1 MREIEIWQF
10 ETSCWKCDSEI
21 SVVYPRQVDGGRRGK
36 WEIAGES
43 LTDKDY
49 CNVEQTHSKT
59 QGRDVY
65 GNLCTDCGAYQ
76 GNHFIDEVIFSDLA
90 GYQTSPNCWEK
101 VRELYDVVDVI
112 EVPTEE
118 SDTNF

>member
-1 MREIEIWQF
+1 MSEIEIWQF
-10 ETSCWKCDSEI
+10 ETDCWKCDSEI
-21 SVVYPRQVDGGRRGK
+21 SVVYPRQVDGPGGQ

-43 LTDKDY
+43 LSNEEY

-65 GNLCTDCGAYQ
+65 GNICTDCGAYQ
-76 GNHFIDEVIFSDLA
+76 GNHYIHEAVFSDVA
-90 GYQTSPNCWEK
+90 GYQSWEK
-101 VRELYDVVDVI
+101 ARELYDVVDVI

-118 SDTNF
+118 SE

>member
-1 MREIEIWQF
+1 MGEIEIWQF
-10 ETSCWKCDSEI
+10 ETSCWKCDGEI
-21 SVVYPRQVDGGRRGK
+21 SVVYPRQVGGGCGSN

-76 GNHFIDEVIFSDLA
+76 GNH
-90 GYQTSPNCWEK
+90 
-101 VRELYDVVDVI
+101 
-112 EVPTEE
+112 
-118 SDTNF
+118 

>member
-1 MREIEIWQF
+1 MIQRSDRRQLRLHYER
-10 ETSCWKCDSEI
+10 DRR
-21 SVVYPRQVDGGRRGK
+21 RQVDGPGGQ

-76 GNHFIDEVIFSDLA
+76 GNH
-90 GYQTSPNCWEK
+90 
-101 VRELYDVVDVI
+101 
-112 EVPTEE
+112 
-118 SDTNF
+118 